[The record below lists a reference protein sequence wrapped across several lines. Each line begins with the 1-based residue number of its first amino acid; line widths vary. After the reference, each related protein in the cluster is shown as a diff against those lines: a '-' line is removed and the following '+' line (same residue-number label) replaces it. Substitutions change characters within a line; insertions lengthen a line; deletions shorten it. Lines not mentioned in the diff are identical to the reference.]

1 MKSLA
6 KLLLLLFV
14 TSSVY
19 RSASAASTKVGA
31 TNDTDTVDILG
42 EQVNEMSYSDIE
54 EMLGNSNKSD
64 HFVVVNEENIDE
76 ELSET
81 KRSDLTGVVVIIVIL
96 AIGPILFIITAILY
110 CLVLA
115 YEKCQKKRSNG
126 GEGEG
131 EASQDRTEN
140 IG

>member
-19 RSASAASTKVGA
+19 LPASAASTKVGA
-31 TNDTDTVDILG
+31 TNDTDILG
-42 EQVNEMSYSDIE
+42 EQVNEMSYPDIE

-64 HFVVVNEENIDE
+64 HFVVVNEENIDK
-76 ELSET
+76 ELSESKT
-81 KRSDLTGVVVIIVIL
+81 AINHTGLMVIGIIL
-96 AIGPILFIITAILY
+96 ASAPLLLIVTAILF

-115 YEKCQKKRSNG
+115 YEKYQKKHSHGVRG
-126 GEGEG
+126 
-131 EASQDRTEN
+131 RT
-140 IG
+140 